1 MIHPFSPEGLYTP
14 VPEWEQL
21 RKHIGSDEIFR
32 AMCTKC
38 DEFHNLHVDLG
49 EYEGIIPRE
58 EAALGIAEGKV
69 REIAILSR
77 VGKPVCFQVTGLD
90 PNGTLLLSRRAAQL
104 EARSYFLS
112 ALRPGDIIPA
122 RVQNVTDFGAFCDIG
137 CGFSALMRID
147 RCCISRLR
155 TAGELF
161 QPGQAIRAAV
171 LGADDHLGLIHL
183 TGRELLGTW
192 EDNAEHF
199 RQGQTVTGT
208 VRSVMPYGIFV
219 ELLPNLSGLAEP
231 VPDIQAGDG
240 VSVFLRALLPEKHKI
255 KLNILE
261 KLPGPPPLHPPEY
274 FITSGHIQKW
284 EYYPGSSAVTYF

>member
-1 MIHPFSPEGLYTP
+1 MQPYSPEGLHTAP
-14 VPEWEQL
+14 PSPEAL
-21 RKHIGSDEIFR
+21 RRGAGTGEIFR
-32 AMCTKC
+32 AMCVKC

-49 EYEGIIPRE
+49 ENTGVIPRE
-58 EAALGIAEGKV
+58 EAALGISDGKA

-77 VGKPVCFQVTGLD
+77 VGKPVCFQVLGFD
-90 PNGTLLLSRRAAQL
+90 RSGAPILSRRTAQL

-122 RVQNVTDFGAFCDIG
+122 RVQNPAAFGVFCDIG

-155 TAGELF
+155 SSAELF
-161 QPGQAIRAAV
+161 HAGQPICAAV
-171 LGADDHLGLIHL
+171 LSADDAEGQISL

-192 EDNAEHF
+192 EENAEAF

-208 VRSVMPYGIFV
+208 VRSVMPYGAFV
-219 ELLPNLSGLAEP
+219 ELTPNLSGLAES
-231 VPDIQAGDG
+231 VPDIGVGDA
-240 VSVFLRALLPEKHKI
+240 VSVFIRAILPQKHKI

-261 KLPGPPPLHPPEY
+261 KLPAPLPPKPPEY
-274 FITSGHIQKW
+274 FITSGHIGRW
-284 EYYPGSSAVTYF
+284 EYFPGSAAVTYF